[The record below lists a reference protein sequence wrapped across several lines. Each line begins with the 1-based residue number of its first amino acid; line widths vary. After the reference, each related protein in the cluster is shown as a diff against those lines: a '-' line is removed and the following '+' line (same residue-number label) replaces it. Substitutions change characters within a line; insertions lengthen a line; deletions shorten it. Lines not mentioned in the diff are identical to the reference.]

1 MISPRP
7 RSMPSSTRTGAPS
20 PDPAAHWTRY
30 LERADAEGT
39 ARARFWLAK
48 AALAAGDTA
57 TADTHL
63 QAAAAAAPWGYYG
76 LRAAALLAGGRPAP
90 PPPGRGRRP
99 PAGTGRPVPR
109 PSSRGGPAAPGC
121 STAWPAPSMGKD
133 RRPRP
138 PAPPPGSL

>member
-57 TADTHL
+57 TADAHL

-76 LRAAALLAGGRPAP
+76 LRAAALLAGAP
-90 PPPGRGRRP
+90 PLTPTQGAP
-99 PAGTGRPVPR
+99 
-109 PSSRGGPAAPGC
+109 GGPGAGGP
-121 STAWPAPSMGKD
+121 
-133 RRPRP
+133 
-138 PAPPPGSL
+138 

>member
-30 LERADAEGT
+30 LERADAGGA

-57 TADTHL
+57 TADAHL
-63 QAAAAAAPWGYYG
+63 RAAATAAPWGYYG
-76 LRAAALLAGGRPAP
+76 LRAAAPLAGAAP
-90 PPPGRGRRP
+90 PRPGP
-99 PAGTGRPVPR
+99 
-109 PSSRGGPAAPGC
+109 GGPRREAAPRFAGLTNGAAGGPWPLYRLARALDGEGQ
-121 STAWPAPSMGKD
+121 TAAAA
-133 RRPRP
+133 RAAAR
-138 PAPPPGSL
+138 L